1 MQLAEKSSP
10 LVDFQ
15 DVNFSYKG
23 FNQDILRNVNVVFMS
38 HSFYF
43 LTGDS
48 GMGKTSF
55 LKLIYSGLF
64 PTSGKIDVF
73 GTNTKDLNINTLPSF
88 RQQIGIVQQNCE
100 LFEHLTIQ
108 ENVALTLKLQGVTT
122 KKANIYAEELLA
134 WSGLGGYLRR
144 FSKELSQGQ
153 KQRVAVARAVIRKP
167 RLLLADEPTGNVDE
181 AQSKRLIG
189 LFKELV
195 KMGTTVIIATHNRQL
210 VASKG
215 YTEYRL
221 RHGDLREY
229 SALRGTSSL
238 TAQLM
243 RKA

>member
-1 MQLAEKSSP
+1 MQLADESSL

-15 DVNFSYKG
+15 DVNFSYKKSK
-23 FNQDILRNVNVVFMS
+23 QDILRNVSVVFRS

-55 LKLIYSGLF
+55 LKLIYNGLL
-64 PTSGKIDVF
+64 PTSGNISVF
-73 GTNTKDLNINTLPSF
+73 GLNTKNLNIDTLPAF
-88 RQQIGIVQQNCE
+88 RQQIGIVHQNCE

-108 ENVALTLKLQGVTT
+108 ENVALALKLQGVTT

-134 WSGLGGYLRR
+134 WSGLGDYLNR
-144 FSKELSQGQ
+144 FSKELSEGQ
-153 KQRVAVARAVIRKP
+153 KQRVAVARAVIRRPK
-167 RLLLADEPTGNVDE
+167 LLLADEPTGNVDE

-210 VASKG
+210 VSSKG

-221 RHGDLREY
+221 RNGEIREY
-229 SALRGTSSL
+229 NALRGTSSL